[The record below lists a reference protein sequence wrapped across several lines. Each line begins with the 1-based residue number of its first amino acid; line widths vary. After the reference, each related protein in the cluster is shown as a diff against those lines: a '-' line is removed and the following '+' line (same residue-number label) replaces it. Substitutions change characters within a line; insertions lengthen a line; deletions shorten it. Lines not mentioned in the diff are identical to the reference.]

1 MRFDWLVRTC
11 AHDPNGGLSHEHF
24 LHIYERPI
32 VGAAVCP
39 LLPACKST
47 GTRLKT
53 RTGLMLTVQ
62 RISDGPMEA
71 RKERM
76 HGEKCVC
83 KKEEA
88 ASATQFRNPG
98 ALVQDAQ
105 CNHYM
110 QARARLKKLFTRRED
125 RAIHP
130 GTKWK
135 IFA

>member
-53 RTGLMLTVQ
+53 RTGLMGDDCTPGRGIRDMMQ
-62 RISDGPMEA
+62 PEA
-71 RKERM
+71 NKP
-76 HGEKCVC
+76 
-83 KKEEA
+83 EA
-88 ASATQFRNPG
+88 VDRRSRPRACWPKDAS
-98 ALVQDAQ
+98 
-105 CNHYM
+105 YS
-110 QARARLKKLFTRRED
+110 
-125 RAIHP
+125 
-130 GTKWK
+130 
-135 IFA
+135 